1 MKDNGGSTVEEK
13 DLDYFR
19 QVLEQ
24 ELALLLEKAE
34 ETVWE
39 LVGASADNESDPL
52 DQATQ
57 ESSQNN
63 VFRMRSRE
71 SRLINKIR
79 ECLLAIE
86 SGTYGICEECEEPIA
101 MERLKA
107 RPVTG
112 YCITCKSRR
121 EAHEKAM
128 GN

>member
-1 MKDNGGSTVEEK
+1 VEEK

-24 ELALLLEKAE
+24 ELTLLLEKAG

-52 DQATQ
+52 DRSTQ

-71 SRLINKIR
+71 SRLIKKIR

-86 SGTYGICEECEEPIA
+86 SGTYGVCEDCEEPIA
-101 MERLKA
+101 IERLRA
-107 RPVTG
+107 RPVTR
-112 YCITCKSRR
+112 YCIICKSRR

-128 GN
+128 GE